1 MCEHLGI
8 SHLTGKRKTPQ
19 AGQSTAILEEHTL
32 FCRGAPSF
40 SDFDI
45 LARDTNDFKLTLK
58 ESLLIARDKPL
69 LNRTVQSMPLEL
81 F

>member
-8 SHLTGKRKTPQ
+8 SHLTGKRRTLKP
-19 AGQSTAILEEHTL
+19 GQSTAIFEHTL
-32 FCRGAPSF
+32 FCKGTPSF

-45 LARDTNDFKLTLK
+45 LARDSNDYKLLLK
-58 ESLLIARDKPL
+58 ESLLINRDKPL
-69 LNRTVQSMPLEL
+69 LNKTVLSIPLEL